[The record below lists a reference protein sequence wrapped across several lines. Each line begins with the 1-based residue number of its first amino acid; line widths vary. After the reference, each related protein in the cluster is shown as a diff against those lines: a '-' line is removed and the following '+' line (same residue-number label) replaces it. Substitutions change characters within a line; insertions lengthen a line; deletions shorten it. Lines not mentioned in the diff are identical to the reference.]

1 LPIQAFDVA
10 HKPHT
15 SPIPA
20 AIKRRYGWGRGP
32 VAADESTRSSA
43 FMLRV
48 FGNSGGTLQEWSRS
62 GGNRMG
68 RQLLAFG
75 GIARAG
81 ALVACCTVL
90 AHCSGPF
97 SSKEYSPRV
106 VEEGEPVPKG
116 GGAYRVGKP
125 YNINGRTYVPAENPS
140 YRAEGVASWYGRDF
154 HGRLTANGEIY
165 DMHSISA
172 AHTTLPLP
180 SYVRVTNLDNGRSII
195 VRVNDR
201 GPYHRNRVIDLS
213 IGTAKAL
220 EFYSRGL
227 ARVRV
232 EYVGPAPL
240 EGSDDTMLVATLR
253 DGSPAPAPSK
263 VMIAAAK
270 PFISNLDDGK
280 NAPSARPFALSSTS
294 SRVVSSA
301 SEAANR
307 SNAKSLVRS
316 ASAAEILV
324 EPAAPP
330 EVPAAAFAP
339 LRSEPGTLDLMSGRG
354 LY

>member
-1 LPIQAFDVA
+1 MLAN
-10 HKPHT
+10 
-15 SPIPA
+15 
-20 AIKRRYGWGRGP
+20 RR
-32 VAADESTRSSA
+32 
-43 FMLRV
+43 RV
-48 FGNSGGTLQEWSRS
+48 SRS
-62 GGNRMG
+62 GERMG
-68 RQLLAFG
+68 RQLSSLGFG
-75 GIARAG
+75 DIARVG
-81 ALVACCTVL
+81 AVVLCGVVL

-116 GGAYRVGKP
+116 GGMYRVGKP
-125 YNINGRTYVPAENPS
+125 YSVNGRTYVPAENPS
-140 YRAEGVASWYGRDF
+140 YRIEGIASWYGRDF

-180 SYVRVTNLDNGRSII
+180 CYVRVTNLDNGRSIF

-220 EFYSRGL
+220 DFYSRGL

-240 EGSDDTMLVATLR
+240 EGSDDTMLMATLR
-253 DGSPAPAPSK
+253 EGSSAPAPSK

-280 NAPSARPFALSSTS
+280 DAPLPAARPFTL
-294 SRVVSSA
+294 SSA
-301 SEAANR
+301 SSRIVSSPSEAASANR
-307 SNAKSLVRS
+307 SKTKSLVRS
-316 ASAAEILV
+316 ASAAESPA

-330 EVPAAAFAP
+330 EAH
-339 LRSEPGTLDLMSGRG
+339 
-354 LY
+354 

>member
-1 LPIQAFDVA
+1 
-10 HKPHT
+10 
-15 SPIPA
+15 
-20 AIKRRYGWGRGP
+20 
-32 VAADESTRSSA
+32 
-43 FMLRV
+43 
-48 FGNSGGTLQEWSRS
+48 
-62 GGNRMG
+62 MG
-68 RQLLAFG
+68 RQLSSLGFG
-75 GIARAG
+75 DIARVG
-81 ALVACCTVL
+81 AVALCGVVL

-116 GGAYRVGKP
+116 GGIYRVGKP
-125 YNINGRTYVPAENPS
+125 YSVNGRTYVPAENPA
-140 YRAEGVASWYGRDF
+140 YRIEGVASWYGRDF

-180 SYVRVTNLDNGRSII
+180 CYVRVTNLDNGRSIV

-220 EFYSRGL
+220 DFYSRGL

-232 EYVGPAPL
+232 EYVGAAPI
-240 EGSDDTMLVATLR
+240 EGSDDTMLMATLR
-253 DGSPAPAPSK
+253 EGSPAPAPSK

-280 NAPSARPFALSSTS
+280 DARLASASASASARSFTL
-294 SRVVSSA
+294 SSA
-301 SEAANR
+301 STSVAKSTGDKSTGETASAKGAK
-307 SNAKSLVRS
+307 AKSLVRS
-316 ASAAEILV
+316 ASAV
-324 EPAAPP
+324 EPEPEPPAPQEAPP
-330 EVPAAAFAP
+330 TAFAP
-339 LRSEPGTLDLMSGRG
+339 MRSEAGTLDLMSGRG

>member
-1 LPIQAFDVA
+1 
-10 HKPHT
+10 
-15 SPIPA
+15 
-20 AIKRRYGWGRGP
+20 
-32 VAADESTRSSA
+32 
-43 FMLRV
+43 
-48 FGNSGGTLQEWSRS
+48 
-62 GGNRMG
+62 MG
-68 RQLLAFG
+68 RQLSSLGFG
-75 GIARAG
+75 DVARVG
-81 ALVACCTVL
+81 AVALCGFVL
-90 AHCSGPF
+90 AHCSGSF

-125 YNINGRTYVPAENPS
+125 YSVNGRTYVPAENPS
-140 YRAEGVASWYGRDF
+140 YRIEGIASWYGRDF
-154 HGRLTANGEIY
+154 HGRLTANGEVY

-172 AHTTLPLP
+172 AHTTLPMP

-195 VRVNDR
+195 VRINDR

-220 EFYSRGL
+220 DFYSRGL

-240 EGSDDTMLVATLR
+240 EGSDDTMLMATLR

-270 PFISNLDDGK
+270 PFIANLDDGK
-280 NAPSARPFALSSTS
+280 DARVASASARSFTL
-294 SRVVSSA
+294 SSA
-301 SEAANR
+301 STRVAKSAGDKSAGETPSANR
-307 SNAKSLVRS
+307 AKTKSLVRS
-316 ASAAEILV
+316 ASAV
-324 EPAAPP
+324 EPQPEPPPPQEAPP
-330 EVPAAAFAP
+330 AAFAP
-339 LRSEPGTLDLMSGRG
+339 MRSEAGTLDLMSGRG

>member
-1 LPIQAFDVA
+1 M
-10 HKPHT
+10 
-15 SPIPA
+15 
-20 AIKRRYGWGRGP
+20 GRHVSSLHFSGIAQVGL
-32 VAADESTRSSA
+32 VAA
-43 FMLRV
+43 
-48 FGNSGGTLQEWSRS
+48 
-62 GGNRMG
+62 
-68 RQLLAFG
+68 
-75 GIARAG
+75 
-81 ALVACCTVL
+81 CCVVL

-116 GGAYRVGKP
+116 GGTYRVGKP
-125 YNINGRTYVPAENPS
+125 YNINGRTYVPAANPS
-140 YRAEGVASWYGRDF
+140 YRAEGMASWYGRDF
-154 HGRLTANGEIY
+154 HGRLTANSEVY

-180 SYVRVTNLDNGRSII
+180 SYVRVTNLDNGRSIV

-201 GPYHRNRVIDLS
+201 GPYHRNRLIDVS

-220 EFYSRGL
+220 DFYSRGL

-240 EGSDDTMLVATLR
+240 EGSDDSMLMATLR

-270 PFISNLDDGK
+270 PFISNPDDDKGR
-280 NAPSARPFALSSTS
+280 SARTFTLTS
-294 SRVVSSA
+294 AATRPAGSA
-301 SEAANR
+301 GESVAGSGSKTR
-307 SNAKSLVRS
+307 SLVRS
-316 ASAAEILV
+316 ASAAESPA
-324 EPAAPP
+324 EPDPP
-330 EVPAAAFAP
+330 LQPPAAAFAP
-339 LRSEPGTLDLMSGRG
+339 TRNEALDLMSGRG